1 MNGLTL
7 QEIKDKLDNY
17 LTEGNGNNVEN
28 LMVNI
33 LGTNII
39 NMDFALVIKTAL
51 NNNDVDAAKEVLNEQ
66 AEYLS
71 AIYKQMMDAE
81 VIKSILDN

>member
-39 NMDFALVIKTAL
+39 NMDFAFKIKAAL
-51 NNNDVDAAKEVLNEQ
+51 NNNDVEAAKGLLSEQ
-66 AEYLS
+66 AKYLS
-71 AIYKQMMDAE
+71 AIYEQMTESE

>member
-1 MNGLTL
+1 MNELTL

-39 NMDFALVIKTAL
+39 NMDFAFEIKTAL
-51 NNNDVDAAKEVLNEQ
+51 NNNDVDAAKEVLSEQ
-66 AEYLS
+66 AKYLS

>member
-33 LGTNII
+33 LSTNIV
-39 NMDFALVIKTAL
+39 NMDFAFKIKAAL
-51 NNNDVDAAKEVLNEQ
+51 NNNDVEAAKGLLSEQ
-66 AEYLS
+66 AKYLS
-71 AIYKQMMDAE
+71 AIYEQMMESE

>member
-71 AIYKQMMDAE
+71 AIYEQMMESE

>member
-1 MNGLTL
+1 MQFGKLNL
-7 QEIKDKLDNY
+7 IKDKLDNY

-39 NMDFALVIKTAL
+39 NMDFAFEIKIVSECV
-51 NNNDVDAAKEVLNEQ
+51 NF
-66 AEYLS
+66 Y
-71 AIYKQMMDAE
+71 
-81 VIKSILDN
+81 

>member
-1 MNGLTL
+1 MNELTM
-7 QEIKDKLDNY
+7 QEIKGKLDSY
-17 LTEGNGNNVEN
+17 LKEGNGNNVEN

-39 NMDFALVIKTAL
+39 NMDFAFEIKTAL
-51 NNNDVDAAKEVLNEQ
+51 NNNDVDAAKEVLSEQ
-66 AEYLS
+66 AKYLS
-71 AIYKQMMDAE
+71 AIYEQMTESE

>member
-33 LGTNII
+33 LSTNIV
-39 NMDFALVIKTAL
+39 NMDFAFKIKAAL
-51 NNNDVDAAKEVLNEQ
+51 NNNDTEAQKELLSEQ
-66 AEYLS
+66 AKYLS

>member
-66 AEYLS
+66 AKYLS

>member
-39 NMDFALVIKTAL
+39 NMDFAFEIKIAL
-51 NNNDVDAAKEVLNEQ
+51 NNNDVDAAKEVLSKQ
-66 AEYLS
+66 AQYLS
-71 AIYKQMMDAE
+71 AIYEQMMESE

>member
-33 LGTNII
+33 LSTNIV
-39 NMDFALVIKTAL
+39 NMDFA
-51 NNNDVDAAKEVLNEQ
+51 DR
-66 AEYLS
+66 
-71 AIYKQMMDAE
+71 
-81 VIKSILDN
+81 KSVV